1 MGDSSQTT
9 AIPKD
14 IQKLSFEDA
23 LAQLEAIVRDLEDG
37 RGELEGAI
45 KAFERG
51 TLLKRHC
58 AAKLKEAE
66 ARIEKILP
74 GDPASNDASGGAAG
88 VETAEFD

>member
-1 MGDSSQTT
+1 MADNTSE
-9 AIPKD
+9 IPKD
-14 IQKLSFEDA
+14 IQKLSFEAA
-23 LAQLEAIVRDLEDG
+23 LAELEAIVRDLDDG

-58 AAKLKEAE
+58 EAKLKEAE

-74 GDPASNDASGGAAG
+74 GSGGAQDLET
-88 VETAEFD
+88 VEFE

>member
-1 MGDSSQTT
+1 MADKTDD
-9 AIPKD
+9 IPKD
-14 IQKLSFEDA
+14 ILKLSFEEA
-23 LAQLEAIVRDLEDG
+23 LAELEGIVRDLDDG

-58 AAKLKEAE
+58 EAKLKEAE

-74 GDPASNDASGGAAG
+74 GGDALEP
-88 VETAEFD
+88 VEFD

>member
-1 MGDSSQTT
+1 MADNTPE
-9 AIPKD
+9 IPKD
-14 IQKLSFEDA
+14 IQKLSFEAA
-23 LAQLEAIVRDLEDG
+23 LAELEAIVRDLDDG

-58 AAKLKEAE
+58 EAKLKEAE

-74 GDPASNDASGGAAG
+74 GSGGAQDLET
-88 VETAEFD
+88 VEFE

>member
-1 MGDSSQTT
+1 MADNAETT
-9 AIPKD
+9 TIPKD
-14 IQKLSFEDA
+14 IQKLSFEAA
-23 LAQLEAIVRDLEDG
+23 LGELEDIVRDLEDG

-58 AAKLKEAE
+58 EAKLKEAE

-74 GDPASNDASGGAAG
+74 GAPGADN
-88 VETAEFD
+88 VNVTEFE

>member
-1 MGDSSQTT
+1 MAQKAET
-9 AIPKD
+9 ADIPKD
-14 IQKLSFEDA
+14 IQKLSFEQA
-23 LAQLEAIVRDLEDG
+23 LAELEDIVRGLEDG

-58 AAKLKEAE
+58 ETKLKEAE

-74 GDPASNDASGGAAG
+74 GPDGRAAG
-88 VETAEFD
+88 VEVAEFD

>member
-1 MGDSSQTT
+1 MAEKDKQDD
-9 AIPKD
+9 IPKD

-23 LAQLEAIVRDLEDG
+23 LAELEGIVRELDDG

-51 TLLKRHC
+51 TQLKRHC
-58 AAKLKEAE
+58 EAKLKEAE

-74 GDPASNDASGGAAG
+74 SGEG
-88 VETAEFD
+88 VEPMEFD

>member
-1 MGDSSQTT
+1 MAEKTE
-9 AIPKD
+9 IPKD
-14 IQKLSFEDA
+14 ILKLSFEAA
-23 LAQLEAIVRDLEDG
+23 LAELEDIVRDLEDG

-58 AAKLKEAE
+58 ASKLKEAE

-74 GDPASNDASGGAAG
+74 GGDALEP
-88 VETAEFD
+88 VEFD

>member
-1 MGDSSQTT
+1 MPGKSETT
-9 AIPKD
+9 SIPKD
-14 IQKLSFEDA
+14 IQKLSFEEA
-23 LAQLEAIVRDLEDG
+23 LAELEDIVRDLEDG

-58 AAKLKEAE
+58 EAKLKEAE

-74 GDPASNDASGGAAG
+74 GAKG
-88 VETAEFD
+88 VEPAEFD

>member
-1 MGDSSQTT
+1 MADKTT
-9 AIPKD
+9 EIPKD
-14 IQKLSFEDA
+14 IQKLSFEEA
-23 LAQLEAIVRDLEDG
+23 LAELEGIVRDLDDG

-58 AAKLKEAE
+58 EAKLKEAE

-74 GDPASNDASGGAAG
+74 GAESLEA
-88 VETAEFD
+88 VEFE

>member
-1 MGDSSQTT
+1 MADTSETT

-23 LAQLEAIVRDLEDG
+23 LAELEGIVRDLEDG

-74 GDPASNDASGGAAG
+74 GDPAAGGGAEG
-88 VETAEFD
+88 LETAEFD

>member
-1 MGDSSQTT
+1 MADKTDD
-9 AIPKD
+9 IPKD

-23 LAQLEAIVRDLEDG
+23 LAELEDIVRELDDG

-51 TLLKRHC
+51 TQLKRHC
-58 AAKLKEAE
+58 EAKLKEAE

-74 GDPASNDASGGAAG
+74 GADG
-88 VETAEFD
+88 VEPMEFDGS

>member
-1 MGDSSQTT
+1 MGDSSETT

-14 IQKLSFEDA
+14 ILKLSFEDA
-23 LAQLEAIVRDLEDG
+23 LAELEGIVRDLEDG

-66 ARIEKILP
+66 VRIEKILP
-74 GDPASNDASGGAAG
+74 AEPATGGAAG
-88 VETAEFD
+88 LQTAEFD

>member
-1 MGDSSQTT
+1 MADAAKETQ
-9 AIPKD
+9 IPKD

-23 LAQLEAIVRDLEDG
+23 LAELEDIVREIEDG

-58 AAKLKEAE
+58 ETKLKEAE

-74 GDPASNDASGGAAG
+74 GPSGAEG
-88 VETAEFD
+88 VEAAEFD

>member
-1 MGDSSQTT
+1 MAENTT
-9 AIPKD
+9 EIPKD
-14 IQKLSFEDA
+14 IQKLSFEAA
-23 LAQLEAIVRDLEDG
+23 LAELEEIVRDLDDG

-58 AAKLKEAE
+58 EAKLKEAE

-74 GDPASNDASGGAAG
+74 GADGAPSLEP
-88 VETAEFD
+88 VEFE

>member
-1 MGDSSQTT
+1 MTEKSETT

-14 IQKLSFEDA
+14 IQKLSFEAA
-23 LAQLEAIVRDLEDG
+23 LAELEDIVRDLEDG

-74 GDPASNDASGGAAG
+74 GADGAEG
-88 VETAEFD
+88 IQSVEFD